1 MHSARAIANSFLEI
15 AKQNGKSLTNMQL
28 QKLVYFA
35 HGWHLALTGDP
46 LLTDA
51 VMAWTF
57 GPVIPPLYNSLKS
70 HDNGIITE
78 PIRRKDDLTGE
89 IFLVKEPQTEYVEKL
104 LQSVWEAY
112 GHLSGAQM
120 SYLTHQ
126 PKTPWDQTWKNK
138 KFSVIPNHL
147 IKEHFLTLKSETHT
161 E

>member
-15 AKQNGKSLTNMQL
+15 AKKNDKQLTNMQL

-35 HGWHLALTGDP
+35 HGWHLALTGEP
-46 LLTDA
+46 LLTDT

-57 GPVIPPLYNSLKS
+57 GPVIPPLYNSLRS
-70 HDNGIITE
+70 YGNGIITE

-89 IFLVKEPQTEYVEKL
+89 IFVVKEPHTDYVEKV
-104 LQSVWEAY
+104 LQRVWEVY
-112 GHLSGAQM
+112 GHMTGSQL

-126 PKTPWDQTWKNK
+126 EGTPWDIIWKEN

-147 IKEHFLTLKSETHT
+147 IKQHFIML
-161 E
+161 